1 MGVTAPDGEPL
12 LGNAFQ
18 KEFAGEGNARTL
30 SFDERATRATV
41 HRNKRPGGVPGQ
53 SWRIKGIFEAWQ
65 FMVNAG
71 LMTGSHVTKDCPPG
85 MLGGFFA
92 LPACDGT
99 EPPASPR
106 KERNTFLKIV

>member
-1 MGVTAPDGEPL
+1 MGFTAPDGEPL

-18 KEFAGEGNARTL
+18 KEFAGERNARTL

-65 FMVNAG
+65 FMDAAVRPDSVG
-71 LMTGSHVTKDCPPG
+71 ILVGIG
-85 MLGGFFA
+85 
-92 LPACDGT
+92 
-99 EPPASPR
+99 
-106 KERNTFLKIV
+106 KISIEIDK